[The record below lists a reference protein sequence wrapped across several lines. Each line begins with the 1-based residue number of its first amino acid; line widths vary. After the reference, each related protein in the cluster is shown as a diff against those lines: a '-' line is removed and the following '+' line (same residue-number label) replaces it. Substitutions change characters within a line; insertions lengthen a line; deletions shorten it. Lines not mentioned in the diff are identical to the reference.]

1 MNKTKT
7 KAAKKA
13 KARVR
18 RTRGQEL
25 WHQFKKN
32 KGAMVG
38 LVVFSIVVLIAIY
51 AQFAYDYT
59 TDITKLNPLQML
71 QKPSAAHP
79 FGTDH
84 MGRDVMARVFYGARY
99 SILIGLG
106 AVALSTVVALVIG
119 SIAGYYG
126 GKFDNLLM
134 RLVDIFMVVPSLLI
148 VMIIVSVLGVSL
160 PNLIV
165 GLSIGAIP
173 AATRQVRAA
182 ILPVRS
188 SEFVESAKA
197 IGVPD
202 WRIIVTHVVPNSMST
217 IIVNTTM
224 RIGST
229 IVSAAGY
236 SFLGLGVPTPMPEWG
251 AMLSDARSLMLDY
264 PYLVLFPGLAILI
277 TAMSINLIGDGL
289 RDALDPKLRR

>member
-38 LVVFSIVVLIAIY
+38 LVVFAIVVLIAIY

-134 RLVDIFMVVPSLLI
+134 RLVDIFMVIPALLI

-182 ILPVRS
+182 ILPVRN

-202 WRIIVTHVVPNSMST
+202 WRIIVTHVIPNSMST

>member
-7 KAAKKA
+7 KAAQKA

-32 KGAMVG
+32 TGAMVG
-38 LVVFSIVVLIAIY
+38 LVVFCIIIALASY
-51 AQFAYDYT
+51 AEFAYDYT

-84 MGRDVMARVFYGARY
+84 MGRDVLARVLYGARY

-106 AVALSTVVALVIG
+106 AVSLSTVVALVIG

-134 RLVDIFMVVPSLLI
+134 RVVDIFMVIPALLI

-182 ILPVRS
+182 ILPVRN

>member
-1 MNKTKT
+1 MSKT
-7 KAAKKA
+7 KAAQKA

-32 KGAMVG
+32 KGAIVG
-38 LVVFSIVVLIAIY
+38 LVVFSIVILIAIY
-51 AQFAYDYT
+51 AQIAYDYT

-106 AVALSTVVALVIG
+106 AVALATSVALVIG

-134 RLVDIFMVVPSLLI
+134 RMVDIFMVIPALLI
-148 VMIIVSVLGVSL
+148 VLIIVSVLGVSL
-160 PNLIV
+160 PNLII
-165 GLSIGAIP
+165 GLSIGTIP
-173 AATRQVRAA
+173 VSTRQVRAA
-182 ILPVRS
+182 ILPVRN
-188 SEFVESAKA
+188 SEFVEAAKA

-202 WRIIVTHVVPNSMST
+202 WRIIVTHVIPNSMST

>member
-38 LVVFSIVVLIAIY
+38 LVVFAIVVLIAIY

-134 RLVDIFMVVPSLLI
+134 RVVDIFMVIPALLI

-182 ILPVRS
+182 ILPVRN

>member
-1 MNKTKT
+1 MSKT
-7 KAAKKA
+7 KAAQKA

-32 KGAMVG
+32 KGAIVG
-38 LVVFSIVVLIAIY
+38 LVVFSIVILIAIY
-51 AQFAYDYT
+51 AQIAYDYT

-106 AVALSTVVALVIG
+106 AVALATSVALVIG

-134 RLVDIFMVVPSLLI
+134 RMVDIFMVIPALLI
-148 VMIIVSVLGVSL
+148 VLIIVSVLGVSL
-160 PNLIV
+160 PNLII
-165 GLSIGAIP
+165 GLSIGTIP
-173 AATRQVRAA
+173 VSTRQVRAA
-182 ILPVRS
+182 ILPVRN
-188 SEFVESAKA
+188 SEFVEAAKA

-202 WRIIVTHVVPNSMST
+202 WRIIVTHVIPNSMST

-264 PYLVLFPGLAILI
+264 PSLVLFPGLAILI